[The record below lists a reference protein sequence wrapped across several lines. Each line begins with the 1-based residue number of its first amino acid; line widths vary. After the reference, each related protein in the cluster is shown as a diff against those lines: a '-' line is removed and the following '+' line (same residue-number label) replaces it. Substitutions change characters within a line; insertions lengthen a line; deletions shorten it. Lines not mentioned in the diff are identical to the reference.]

1 MNDNKNSFVV
11 YTEWLELIELLS
23 EDEQLILLKRIFKYE
38 RGDEIKKTD
47 FLQLEK
53 LWGFIKAKLDAS
65 EAKSERIRE
74 AHRKGGKIRSAQL
87 KTAQDSSAPEKE
99 TPKEK
104 NTLSVIP
111 APEIEAPKKKQSS
124 RFIKPTLEEI
134 EAQIFEKGYT
144 VNARRFFNYYESNG
158 WKVGK
163 NTMKSWKAA
172 LATWQSKEDEQVVSR
187 EPKSFWEVE

>member
-47 FLQLEK
+47 YLQLEK
-53 LWGFIKAKLDAS
+53 LWGFIKAKLDSS
-65 EAKSERIRE
+65 EAISKRIRE
-74 AHRKGGKIRSAQL
+74 AKSKGGKTRSAQL
-87 KTAQDSSAPEKE
+87 RKPESSAPAKE
-99 TPKEK
+99 TSGEK

-111 APEIEAPKKKQSS
+111 APEIVAPKKKQSS

>member
-47 FLQLEK
+47 YLQLEK

-87 KTAQDSSAPEKE
+87 KTAQDSSSPEKE

-104 NTLSVIP
+104 NSLIIP
-111 APEIEAPKKKQSS
+111 APEIVSPKKKQSS

>member
-47 FLQLEK
+47 YLQLEK
-53 LWGFIKAKLDAS
+53 LWGFIKAKLDSS
-65 EAKSERIRE
+65 EAISKRIRE
-74 AHRKGGKIRSAQL
+74 AKSKGGKTRSAQL
-87 KTAQDSSAPEKE
+87 RKPESSAPAKE
-99 TPKEK
+99 ATGEK
-104 NTLSVIP
+104 NTLSIIP
-111 APEIEAPKKKQSS
+111 APEIVAPKKKQSS

>member
-47 FLQLEK
+47 YLQLEK
-53 LWGFIKAKLDAS
+53 LWGFIKAKLDSS
-65 EAKSERIRE
+65 EAISKRIRE
-74 AHRKGGKIRSAQL
+74 AKSKGGKTRSAQL
-87 KTAQDSSAPEKE
+87 RKPESSAPAKE
-99 TPKEK
+99 TSGEK
-104 NTLSVIP
+104 NSLIVP
-111 APEIEAPKKKQSS
+111 APEIVVPKKKQSS

>member
-47 FLQLEK
+47 YLQLEK
-53 LWGFIKAKLDAS
+53 LWGFIKAKLDSS
-65 EAKSERIRE
+65 EAISKRIRE
-74 AHRKGGKIRSAQL
+74 AKSKGGKTRSAQL
-87 KTAQDSSAPEKE
+87 RKPESSAPAKE
-99 TPKEK
+99 TSGEK
-104 NTLSVIP
+104 NSLVVP
-111 APEIEAPKKKQSS
+111 APEIVAPKKKQSS

>member
-47 FLQLEK
+47 YLQLEK

-87 KTAQDSSAPEKE
+87 RTVQDSSAPEKE

-111 APEIEAPKKKQSS
+111 APEIVAPKKKQSS